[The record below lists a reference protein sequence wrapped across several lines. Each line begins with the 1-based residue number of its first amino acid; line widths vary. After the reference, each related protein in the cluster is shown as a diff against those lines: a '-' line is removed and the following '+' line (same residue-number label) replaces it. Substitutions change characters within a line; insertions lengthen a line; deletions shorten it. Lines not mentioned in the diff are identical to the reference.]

1 MTTRLWF
8 VRHGPTHSKAA
19 VGWSDIPA
27 DLTDLNALARLSSH
41 LPTQANIISSD
52 LIRASATADAIQDGR
67 NRLPNSATLREM
79 NFGDWDGQLFADI
92 AKSDPEISRKFWEF
106 PGATAPPNG
115 ESWDDLSTRISGAI
129 DEIVTNYGTG
139 DIVIVGH
146 FAAILTALQ
155 RASGMSAKAAF
166 SFKIDNLSV
175 TRLDYLHASKSWRVH
190 GVNHLP

>member
-27 DLTDLNALARLSSH
+27 DLSDLDALARLSNY
-41 LPTQANIISSD
+41 LPEQANIISSD
-52 LIRASATADAIQDGR
+52 LQRASATADAVQGAR
-67 NRLPNSATLREM
+67 NRLPNSPLLREM
-79 NFGDWDGQLFADI
+79 NFGDWDGRLFADI
-92 AKSDPEISRKFWEF
+92 AKSDPETSRQFWES

-115 ESWDDLSTRISGAI
+115 ESWDNLSTRISGAVDTI
-129 DEIVTNYGTG
+129 IADHGVG
-139 DIVIVGH
+139 DIIIVGH

-155 RASGMSAKAAF
+155 RASGMSAKAVF

-175 TRLDYLHASKSWRVH
+175 TRLDYLHEPKSWRVH

>member
-8 VRHGPTHSKAA
+8 VRHGPTQSKAA

-27 DLTDLNALARLSSH
+27 DLSDLAALKRLSSH
-41 LPTQANIISSD
+41 LPAQATIISSD
-52 LIRASATADAIQDGR
+52 LIRASATADAIQGGR
-67 NRLPNSATLREM
+67 NRLPNSAILREM
-79 NFGDWDGQLFADI
+79 NFGDWDGQLFPDI
-92 AKSDPEISRKFWEF
+92 AKSDPETSRKFWES
-106 PGATAPPNG
+106 PGATSPPNG
-115 ESWDDLSTRISGAI
+115 ESWYNLSARISSAV
-129 DEIVTNYGTG
+129 DEIITDHGVG

-175 TRLDYLHASKSWRVH
+175 TRLDYLHASQSWRVH

>member
-27 DLTDLNALARLSSH
+27 DLSDLAALERLSTY
-41 LPTQANIISSD
+41 LPAQANIISSD
-52 LIRASATADAIQDGR
+52 LQRASATADVVQGDR
-67 NRLPNSATLREM
+67 SRLPNTSTLREM
-79 NFGDWDGQLFADI
+79 NFGDWDGRPFADI
-92 AKSDPEISRKFWEF
+92 AKSDPETSRRFWES
-106 PGATAPPNG
+106 PGIIAPPNG
-115 ESWDDLSTRISGAI
+115 ESWDDLSTRITGAVDTI
-129 DEIVTNYGTG
+129 ISDHGTG
-139 DIVIVGH
+139 DVIIVAH

-190 GVNHLP
+190 GVNHLA

>member
-1 MTTRLWF
+1 MTTRLWL

-27 DLTDLNALARLSSH
+27 DLSDVAALARLSDY
-41 LPTQANIISSD
+41 LPAQARIVSSD
-52 LIRASATADAIQDGR
+52 LQRASATADAIQKSR
-67 NRLPNSATLREM
+67 TRLPDATTLREM
-79 NFGDWDGQLFADI
+79 NFGDWDGRPFTEI
-92 AKSDPEISRKFWEF
+92 AASDPVTSRKFWES
-106 PGATAPPNG
+106 PGSTAPPNG
-115 ESWDDLSTRISGAI
+115 ESWNDLSVRISTAVDTIITAYGAGDVI
-129 DEIVTNYGTG
+129 IVA
-139 DIVIVGH
+139 H

-155 RASGMSAKAAF
+155 RASGMSAKSAF